1 VKNVETIKLN
11 PNILVKY
18 RYDIV
23 VKYLYAKAL
32 EENNNIDLFKN
43 IYKNHLQVWNG
54 FFENEPRKVGFD
66 AYNESFKKILNDIKN
81 NNFNWSMS
89 PIPINGDYPLNGGHR
104 VASCMLY
111 NKDVYC
117 YRVNQN
123 CEIWERNFFINKG
136 LNKEYVEIID
146 NEIIKNKILY
156 GN

>member
-1 VKNVETIKLN
+1 METIKLN

-54 FFENEPRKVGFD
+54 FFENEPRKVGFND
-66 AYNESFKKILNDIKN
+66 YNESFKKILNDVKN
-81 NNFNWSMS
+81 NNFDWGLS
-89 PIPINGDYPLNGGHR
+89 PIPITKNHYPINGAHR
-104 VASCMLY
+104 IASCLLY
-111 NKDVYC
+111 NRDVYC
-117 YRVNQN
+117 YVISIN
-123 CEIWERNFFINKG
+123 CEIWDKNFFINKG
-136 LNKEYVEIID
+136 LNEEYIKIID
-146 NEIIKNKILY
+146 QEITKNKILY